1 MDRDG
6 RYAQLDALRG
16 VAALTVVLSHF
27 TLLAPLLGLRHTPLR
42 LFCGGHEAVILFFAL
57 SGFVL
62 TLQID
67 GARQPGY
74 GEYAIRR
81 ICRIYLPYA
90 GAIAFAYACYVF
102 TYGGTVDWAGPWFNG
117 GWQPTLAGVDLV
129 RHVLFVLPFQSD
141 RLDPVVWSLVYEMR
155 ISLIFMPIVVV
166 MRYLPTWC
174 SLFGAAAI
182 SLAVGVHAMWTAHP
196 VIQASVSAE
205 WLPTLHYLLMF
216 VAGGALAKHRREIA
230 ARLSGT
236 PAAGRLGFVVLG
248 GSLLLYAAARPMS
261 FVVSGVLSDYL
272 FDWFVLLAVCGI
284 IASAVSVASFAR
296 LLLVWP
302 LPFLGKISYS
312 LYLFHAVVLLAVVHV
327 SATSLGAT
335 WSLILAALMIV
346 PVSYLGYVCLERPGI
361 SLGGLLARKLASG
374 RTPTQRAAPIDASR

>member
-16 VAALTVVLSHF
+16 VAALTVVFSHF

-42 LFCGGHEAVILFFAL
+42 LLLGGHEAVILFFAL

-67 GARQPGY
+67 GARKLGY
-74 GEYAIRR
+74 AEYAVRR

-90 GAIAFAYACYVF
+90 GAIAFACACYAL
-102 TYGGTVDWAGPWFNG
+102 TYDGVVDWAGPWFNG
-117 GWQPTLAGVDLV
+117 GWQSSFADVDML

-155 ISLIFMPIVVV
+155 ISLIFMPVVLF
-166 MRYLPTWC
+166 MRHVPTRRA
-174 SLFGAAAI
+174 LLGAA
-182 SLAVGVHAMWTAHP
+182 LASFAVCVYAVRTAHP
-196 VIQASVSAE
+196 VIQASVSTE

-216 VAGGALAKHRREIA
+216 VAGAALAKHRRELM

-236 PAAGRLGFVVLG
+236 PAARRFGYAVLA
-248 GSLLLYAAARPMS
+248 GSLLLYVAARPIS
-261 FVVSGVLSDYL
+261 FLASGVVSDYL
-272 FDWFVLLAVCGI
+272 FDWLVLLAVCGV
-284 IASAVSVASFAR
+284 IASAISVAPFAR

-312 LYLFHAVVLLAVVHV
+312 LYLFHAVVLLAVVH
-327 SATSLGAT
+327 ATHSWLGPT
-335 WSLILAALMIV
+335 SSLILAAVLIV
-346 PVSYLGYVCLERPGI
+346 PVSYLAYVGLERPGMR
-361 SLGGLLARKLASG
+361 LGSLLARKLTAA
-374 RTPTQRAAPIDASR
+374 RAPVQGAAGIDVS